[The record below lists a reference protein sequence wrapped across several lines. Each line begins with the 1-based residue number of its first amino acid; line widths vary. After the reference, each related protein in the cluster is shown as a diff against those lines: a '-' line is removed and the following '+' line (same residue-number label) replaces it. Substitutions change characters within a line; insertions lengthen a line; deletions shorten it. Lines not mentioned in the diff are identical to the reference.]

1 VRSIPLR
8 VYDLKSIFRGVLIV
22 CHEIFTTVT
31 KNETYFSL
39 LKLLAILIL
48 DKHPYYM
55 PKSRSLTDVLMIFWV
70 TF

>member
-1 VRSIPLR
+1 M
-8 VYDLKSIFRGVLIV
+8 